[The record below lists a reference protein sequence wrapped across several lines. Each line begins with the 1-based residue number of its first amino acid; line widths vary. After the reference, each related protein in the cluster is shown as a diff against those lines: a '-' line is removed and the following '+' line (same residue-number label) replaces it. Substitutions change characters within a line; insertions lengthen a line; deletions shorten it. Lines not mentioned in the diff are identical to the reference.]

1 MHSNCCK
8 QPLVCV
14 DDKCNDDGMHELC
27 AHMQNPKSNI
37 SYELFAPVHVTRM
50 STWKG
55 SPIGDCSIKG
65 MMTYCSLSSMKVM
78 PASYKKLNVLQNR
91 LTSDIPKS
99 SSHRGKMYGST
110 CTIPLTAHP
119 CPDLITSVN
128 FAYDL
133 VPNFKEGDDVTCIAV
148 YMLAI

>member
-1 MHSNCCK
+1 
-8 QPLVCV
+8 
-14 DDKCNDDGMHELC
+14 
-27 AHMQNPKSNI
+27 
-37 SYELFAPVHVTRM
+37 
-50 STWKG
+50 
-55 SPIGDCSIKG
+55 
-65 MMTYCSLSSMKVM
+65 MKVM
-78 PASYKKLNVLQNR
+78 PASCEELNAPQNGLVR
-91 LTSDIPKS
+91 YEDINLPKS

-133 VPNFKEGDDVTCIAV
+133 APNFKEGDDVTCIAV